1 MKCCTPKG
9 FKSYKEGKC
18 VAEEVLPS
26 RMAKA
31 TITGGDLMQ
40 RMMGNYGKNQPKT
53 PENPMMAMMRRFM

>member
-26 RMAKA
+26 RLAKP
-31 TITGGDLMQ
+31 TIFGGDLMQ
-40 RMMGNYGKNQPKT
+40 RMMGNYGKNQPKA
-53 PENPMMAMMRRFM
+53 PQDPMMAMFRRFM

>member
-18 VAEEVLPS
+18 VAEETLPS

-31 TITGGDLMQ
+31 TIVGGDLTQ
-40 RMMGNYGKNQPKT
+40 RLMGNYGKNQPKT
-53 PENPMMAMMRRFM
+53 PQNPMMALFRRFM

>member
-1 MKCCTPKG
+1 MRCCKVPG
-9 FKSYKEGKC
+9 AKSYKEGKC

-40 RMMGNYGKNQPKT
+40 RMMGNYGKDQPKT
-53 PENPMMAMMRRFM
+53 PNNPMMSMMRRFM